1 MPSPACLLSVT
12 PSPSPPAPHCH
23 VPCTRG
29 EAQPPPPL
37 FPAPHARSGH
47 RLATPLVPPRS
58 PARVLPRARMVT
70 HRPGLATPSPPTA
83 YAAARLAHALASRAR
98 ARTAL
103 RARTCPAPPPHLPA
117 PPLAALAPPC
127 YCCPA
132 VRAHDA
138 APAYRCYVRGR
149 RCPSPAAALLR
160 PSRRTP
166 PLVARP
172 PASLWPRPAAP
183 LRATARCARDPP
195 PVRAPGPM
203 TAGAHPRMF

>member
-1 MPSPACLLSVT
+1 M
-12 PSPSPPAPHCH
+12 
-23 VPCTRG
+23 
-29 EAQPPPPL
+29 
-37 FPAPHARSGH
+37 
-47 RLATPLVPPRS
+47 PLVPPRS
-58 PARVLPRARMVT
+58 PARVLPCARMVT
-70 HRPGLATPSPPTA
+70 HRPGRATPSPPA
-83 YAAARLAHALASRAR
+83 ACAAARLAHALASRAC
-98 ARTAL
+98 ARTAP
-103 RARTCPAPPPHLPA
+103 RARTCPAPSPHLPA
-117 PPLAALAPPC
+117 PPLAALASPR

-138 APAYRCYVRGR
+138 APAYGCYVRGR

-172 PASLWPRPAAP
+172 PAPPAPAPPPASSGDRPLRYGLASPHP
-183 LRATARCARDPP
+183 LRATTRYARDPP